1 MTISTLSLLS
11 APRQSIYEAQRKMAD
26 AQQELS
32 TGRHAD
38 VGLYL
43 GGATKD
49 AITLRNGIDRN
60 QSIID
65 MNGMAASE
73 LDLTQTSLS
82 ALSDLAHQ
90 FSATLI
96 GARNAAN
103 GQEVVK
109 AAAKSALESLNS
121 ILNITHEGKH
131 MFAGI
136 NTDVAPMADYF
147 STPPS
152 SGKSAVDAAF
162 QTEFGTT
169 QSGVGVSSITP
180 AQMDAFLNGNFDNLF
195 APAAWSSTF
204 STSSDQNRM
213 ARLDTGYSV
222 EVSANANETAFRD
235 LTKAFTMALD
245 LGNGS
250 LNQATFEK
258 VVDKAVAV
266 SATAAKD
273 LGIIEGRLGTAQKAI
288 SDSTKQLQ
296 SRNVIM
302 NKEVVLLEGVDQYEV
317 STRVNILTT
326 QLEASYSITARI
338 NKLSLM
344 NYL

>member
-1 MTISTLSLLS
+1 
-11 APRQSIYEAQRKMAD
+11 MAD
-26 AQQELS
+26 AQVELS

-65 MNGMAASE
+65 MNGMAAAE

-82 ALSDLAHQ
+82 ALSDLSHQ

-121 ILNITHEGKH
+121 ILNTTHEGKH
-131 MFAGI
+131 IFAGI
-136 NTDVAPMADYF
+136 NTDVAPLQNYF

-162 QTEFGTT
+162 LAEFGTS
-169 QSGVGVSSITP
+169 QGGAGVASITP
-180 AQMDAFLNGNFDNLF
+180 AQMDTFLNGNFDALF
-195 APAAWSSTF
+195 TPAAWSATF
-204 STSSDQNRM
+204 STASDQNRM
-213 ARLDTGYSV
+213 ARLDTGYST
-222 EVSANANETAFRD
+222 EVSANANEVAFRE
-235 LTKAFTMALD
+235 LAKAFTMALD
-245 LGNGS
+245 LGSGS

-258 VVDKAVAV
+258 IVDKAVAV

-273 LGIIEGRLGTAQKAI
+273 LGVIEGRLGTAQNAI
-288 SDSTKQLQ
+288 SDSTRQLQ